1 MPAGESPNSP
11 TLRSETFV
19 LLPATPAPPSPA
31 RPPTHP
37 SSLPAVKGSNYCTS
51 AARAVQ
57 LIVSNAIRLATVN
70 VVGGVLLFL
79 GKVAV
84 AAGCGLVALAM
95 SRMPYYNDATAYP
108 ATFLS
113 SAILPIAVAVITGY
127 IVAQVRGV
135 TAGECGR
142 CVAACGMAAVALKGL
157 QGQ

>member
-1 MPAGESPNSP
+1 
-11 TLRSETFV
+11 
-19 LLPATPAPPSPA
+19 
-31 RPPTHP
+31 
-37 SSLPAVKGSNYCTS
+37 
-51 AARAVQ
+51 VQ

-142 CVAACGMAAVALKGL
+142 CVAACGMAAVASPRD
-157 QGQ
+157 